1 MFLRVKEKYVELFL
15 WVIDGVI
22 PKTEKRN
29 GYLVNKENTESILFG
44 TKSTNNKNH
53 NNFASIL
60 VGPANFV
67 RLSHFFGIP
76 FFFFLFFWYFLMN

>member
-44 TKSTNNKNH
+44 TRLLIIIIIITTISQHYLLFYVSLTLTLT
-53 NNFASIL
+53 FVL
-60 VGPANFV
+60 VREEHVFC
-67 RLSHFFGIP
+67 
-76 FFFFLFFWYFLMN
+76 